1 MRDSDIVAAPV
12 PVTVEGQEYQV
23 APLTDLDYE
32 ELDNWVRMRIL
43 SLARAS
49 LTPAMSA
56 AQRDE
61 TMRQA
66 LETAAGATFVGPLG
80 HRLLSTIDGQA
91 AFLLLSLR
99 HQHPALTVETVRGW
113 IRKPENRTA
122 LFDAFDLAN
131 GGEGQVEGQKKT
143 AETPPA
149 AKD

>member
-1 MRDSDIVAAPV
+1 MHDSAIVAAPV
-12 PVTVEGQEYQV
+12 PVSIDGAQYLLS
-23 APLTDLDYE
+23 PLRDLDYE
-32 ELDNWVRMRIL
+32 ELDNWVRMRIV

-49 LTPAMSA
+49 LTPAMPQ

-80 HRLLSTIDGQA
+80 NRLLSTLDGQA

-99 HQHPALTVETVRGW
+99 QKHPALTVETVRGW
-113 IRKPENRTA
+113 LRNPENRTA

-131 GGEGQVEGQKKT
+131 NGGDGQGQKKT
-143 AETPPA
+143 TAAETPEG
-149 AKD
+149 KG